1 MKKGLLIGTSDFK
14 RYIDGNGYFVDKS
27 LFIKQVLDN
36 KSTVQLI
43 TRPRRFGKTLNM
55 TMLRYFFED
64 GKEDNSYLF
73 KDLEVSKHSDIMKYQ
88 GKYPVIYLTFKDIKF
103 SDWDTCFEALKE
115 EMRKVYYKF
124 KDILDLNEISE
135 FEKKIFNKILCE
147 EGSLKETINSL
158 KNICEYIFKAT
169 GKQIIV
175 LIDEYDTPIH
185 SAYFN
190 GYYDKII
197 EFMRGFLGGAL
208 KDNVYLEKAV
218 ITGILRVSKES
229 IFSGLNNITSN
240 TIIDYNFQDCFGFTE
255 KEVENLLKYYDLEYD
270 INEVK
275 SWYNGYIFGKTVIYN
290 PWSIINYTA
299 NHGRGLMAHWVGTSD
314 NAIIDELISKGDKS
328 VKISLEE
335 LMNGNGITKRIKE
348 DVNLRDIE
356 GNPEN
361 VWSFLLF
368 NGYLKAIS
376 KSYDENGLL
385 CELKIPN
392 KEVKYL
398 YNDII
403 LKWGSKV
410 ITTSDFELMLKYLV
424 TGDIDSFSDY
434 FKEYVLNSMS
444 YFDVA
449 GEESEK
455 VYHAFVLG
463 MLVALSKDYKV
474 KSNRESGLG
483 RYDVMIIPKDKNK
496 NGIIIE
502 FKKFNSSREETIEEA
517 AENAINQIKNKNY
530 KQELLDEG
538 IKNIIE
544 IGIAFKGKEVRVV
557 SFNLFSDA

>member
-88 GKYPVIYLTFKDIKF
+88 EKYPVIYLTFKDIKF